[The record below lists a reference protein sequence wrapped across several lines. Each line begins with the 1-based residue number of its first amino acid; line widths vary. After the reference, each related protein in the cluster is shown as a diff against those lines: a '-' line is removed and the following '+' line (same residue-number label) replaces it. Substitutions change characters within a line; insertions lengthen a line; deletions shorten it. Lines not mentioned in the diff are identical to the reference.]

1 MNNHLKDILSNS
13 PTSIEP
19 EKLIAYLNKELSPE
33 EAQAV
38 EEKLAADEFEQT
50 ALEGLE
56 SVQNIKHLNSIRH
69 QLNRELQKKIKK
81 RNQQKRKLHLHPLP
95 LTWVVILIFLLLIAF
110 AYWMIT
116 RMPSS

>member
-1 MNNHLKDILSNS
+1 MNKHLHDILSNS

-19 EKLIAYLNKELSPE
+19 EKLIAYLNKALPPE

-56 SVQNIKHLNSIRH
+56 TAQNIKNLDSITH

-81 RNQQKRKLHLHPLP
+81 RNQQKKKRHLHPFP
-95 LTWVVILIFLLLIAF
+95 LNWVLILIFLLLIIL

-116 RMPSS
+116 RMLSS